1 MKLKYHFCRMFD
13 PYNFPINNSTRILDS
28 PMTFPLFLF
37 AVVFSCAMLVFS
49 SMPIDFGSGRLELVQ
64 ITLLAAL
71 LGFLVALYAHQMRRV
86 QRAKYAEKAIDSVNA
101 GYWVLNDQAV
111 FVDVNPAYCRMVGF
125 SRSEI
130 LSMRISD
137 FEANVPQSK
146 ILAQIQRI
154 LKKGQ
159 EQFET
164 RHRKSNGE
172 WIDLEVT
179 VTAVAGQQVIVFLR
193 DISDRKQSAEVI
205 NSLAF
210 FDPLTALPNRSLLQ
224 DRLEQAFVSSGRTE
238 QHGAILFINLDHFKT
253 LNDTLGHNKG
263 DSLLLQVGQRILACV
278 RDGDTV
284 ARFGGD
290 EFVVVLVGLDE
301 RAPEA
306 AADVEVIA
314 RKILSSLALSYQLG
328 SVDRHSTASMG
339 ISLFKGQGVPVED
352 LLKQADLAMSKSKE
366 SGRNALHF
374 FDPAMQAAIVTRTA
388 LEADLRAAVREN
400 QLVLH
405 YQAQVAGS
413 HQITG
418 AEALVRWQHPTRG
431 MVSPMEFIPLA
442 EETGL
447 ILPLGLW
454 VLETACKQ
462 LTQWAQQPEMADL
475 IVAVNLSAKQL
486 QQDDFV
492 DQVMQVLARTGAN
505 PERLML
511 ELTES
516 VLVSNLE
523 SIITKMSALKALG
536 VGFSLDDFGTGY
548 SSLAYL
554 SRLPLDHL
562 KIDRSFVMN
571 IESNDNAVVIC
582 AAVISLAHSLRLQVV
597 AEGVET
603 EAQRY
608 FLNTVHGCDFLQGYL
623 ISRPLPVADF
633 EAFVSR
639 G

>member
-1 MKLKYHFCRMFD
+1 M
-13 PYNFPINNSTRILDS
+13 N
-28 PMTFPLFLF
+28 FPLFLF
-37 AVVFSCAMLVFS
+37 AVVFSCAIFIFS
-49 SMPIDFGSGRLELVQ
+49 SVPFELGSGRLGLLQ
-64 ITLLAAL
+64 ISVVSAL
-71 LGFLVALYAHQMRRV
+71 LSFLIVLYAVQMRRV
-86 QRAKYAEKAIDSVNA
+86 YRARYAEKAIDSVNA
-101 GYWVLNDQAV
+101 GYWVLNDKAE

-125 SRSEI
+125 NRSEI
-130 LSMRISD
+130 LSMCIAD
-137 FEANVPQSK
+137 FEASVLQTQ
-146 ILAQIQRI
+146 IQAQIQRI

-164 RHRKSNGE
+164 RHKKSNGD
-172 WIDLEVT
+172 WLDLEVT
-179 VTAVAGQQVIVFLR
+179 VTAVSGQQLIVFLR
-193 DISDRKQSAEVI
+193 DISDLKQSAEVI

-210 FDPLTALPNRSLLQ
+210 FDPLTALPNRSLLL
-224 DRLEQAFVSSGRTE
+224 DRLEQAFVNSGRSG
-238 QHGAILFINLDHFKT
+238 QHGAILFINLDHFKA
-253 LNDTLGHNKG
+253 LNDTVGHNKA
-263 DSLLLQVGQRILACV
+263 DNLLLQVGQRISACV

-284 ARFGGD
+284 ARYGGD
-290 EFVVVLVGLDE
+290 EFVVVLVGLNE
-301 RAPEA
+301 SSTEA
-306 AADVEVIA
+306 AADVEVVA
-314 RKILSSLALSYQLG
+314 RKILSSLACSYRLDTL
-328 SVDRHSTASMG
+328 DRHSTASMG
-339 ISLFKGQGVPVED
+339 ITLFRGQGVPVED

-374 FDPAMQAAIVTRTA
+374 FDPAMQATIDARTA
-388 LEADLRAAVREN
+388 LESGLRNALLEN
-400 QLVLH
+400 QFVLH
-405 YQAQVAGS
+405 YQAQVAGDQ
-413 HQITG
+413 QITG

-447 ILPLGLW
+447 ILPLGYW

-462 LTQWAQQPEMADL
+462 LTQWAQQPAMAHL
-475 IVAVNLSAKQL
+475 IVAVNVSAKQL

-492 DQVMQVLARTGAN
+492 AQVVALLARTGAN

-523 SIITKMSALKALG
+523 STIVKMSALKALG

-582 AAVISLAHSLRLQVV
+582 AAVISLAHSLRLKVV

-633 EAFVSR
+633 EAFVSPQ
-639 G
+639 